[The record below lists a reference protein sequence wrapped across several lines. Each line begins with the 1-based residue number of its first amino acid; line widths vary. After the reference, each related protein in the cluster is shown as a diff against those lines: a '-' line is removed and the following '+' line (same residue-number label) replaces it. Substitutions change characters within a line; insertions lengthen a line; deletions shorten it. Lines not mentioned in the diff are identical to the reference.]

1 MSQLPRLL
9 HSKMSFPDSEIYS
22 FLPILSY
29 CAGDIVYKGGQR
41 QPPLPSK
48 CRPEEVRAA
57 NPCPKLRRGFF
68 DAGHAIADAKVAHYH
83 ARQALTRA
91 EEAALR
97 ALFSVSYIY
106 RQSARLTSSKQ
117 QSRRVWHS
125 ATAGFAGRIVKL
137 SRTHFWCLIRDQR
150 GYKEVKWAG
159 DIV

>member
-91 EEAALR
+91 EEAALQ

-106 RQSARLTSSKQ
+106 IAKARGLPVPNNNLGGYGIQRRLGSPDVSSSFLGRTSGAS
-117 QSRRVWHS
+117 
-125 ATAGFAGRIVKL
+125 FAI
-137 SRTHFWCLIRDQR
+137 
-150 GYKEVKWAG
+150 KEGTRK
-159 DIV
+159 